1 MNSSDS
7 RIRRFLFQYDLFPYR
22 IDDLNGLIRITAS
35 GGVFALK
42 EKKLDEEQRINLT
55 RAYRLARSLTIDAV
69 CPLPSKYGDLFLHD
83 GESDCY
89 LMPWIE
95 ETVPESDLTER
106 YRRLFVKAGQL
117 HRQTM
122 KGKEDPAALFR
133 TAGQLAGVRKAEWEQ
148 FLSGAEHHVYP
159 SPFEQVV
166 LNTAPGY
173 LTPMEQS
180 GVFFFGGPEK
190 DEAGHITGLRR
201 ALCHGR
207 LNPLHLLAAGEQ
219 SYLTNFEN
227 CHEDFFIIET
237 AALFDQANV
246 MLTADRGL
254 WHSLIR
260 SYVTACPLTDQE
272 DAFLFHYL
280 LTPAVPVDLF
290 REYVTNH
297 GKSEL
302 WFIRK
307 WNRFTKARGNLLS
320 CLSDY
325 VNEKRRKKAAKEQGE
340 KTGMKAD

>member
-1 MNSSDS
+1 MNSSDL

-22 IDDLNGLIRITAS
+22 IDEQNGLIRIATS
-35 GGVFALK
+35 DGIFALK
-42 EKKLDEEQRINLT
+42 EKKLDGEQYMSLT

-83 GESDCY
+83 GEGDAY
-89 LMPWIE
+89 LIPWIE
-95 ETVPESDLTER
+95 ETIPESDLTER

-122 KGKEDPAALFR
+122 KEKKDPSSLFR

-173 LTPMEQS
+173 LAPMEQS
-180 GVFFFGGPEK
+180 GVFFSSEPEK
-190 DEAGHITGLRR
+190 DDDGQSIGLRR

-207 LNPLHLLAAGEQ
+207 LSPLHLLAAGER

-246 MLTADRGL
+246 MLPADRGL
-254 WHSLIR
+254 WNNLIR

-290 REYVTNH
+290 RKYVTNH
-297 GKSEL
+297 EKSEL

-320 CLSDY
+320 CLGDY
-325 VNEKRRKKAAKEQGE
+325 VNEKRRKKEEKEQSE
-340 KTGMKAD
+340 KAETKAD